1 MNGKGVTRLLVTGA
15 SGFLGAHVAA
25 GALSRG
31 LDVRAAIRAS
41 SDRARLDRLAPG
53 VGTID
58 LDLTDAGADLAAA
71 LAGVDA
77 VIHCAAYGVDYR
89 QSDFATALEI
99 NVAAT
104 MRLAQA
110 AADAAK
116 VQGGVRFV
124 HVGTSYEY
132 GTEDGTL
139 DEQRR
144 LAPTGIYGVTKAAAS
159 LALQDLARRTGA
171 PIVVV
176 RPFSMYGPLEG
187 AHKFVPMVMEAS
199 REGRAVELTPGHQ
212 ERDYLYVG
220 DVAAACL
227 DLAAHEP
234 FPAGEIFN
242 ICSGAGLG
250 LRALA
255 EAAVRAADGDPAV
268 LCWGAKPYRPA
279 ESMRVVGDPAK
290 IERAIGWRA
299 TTPLDKGMAQMAAA
313 GAL

>member
-1 MNGKGVTRLLVTGA
+1 MQVLITGA

-25 GALSRG
+25 GAQARG
-31 LDVRAAIRAS
+31 LAVHAALRAS
-41 SDRARLDRLAPG
+41 SDRYRLDRLAPG
-53 VGTID
+53 VATID
-58 LDLTDAGADLAAA
+58 LDLADPAADLA
-71 LAGVDA
+71 GVLVGIDV

-89 QSDFATALEI
+89 QSDFGTALAL
-99 NVAAT
+99 NVAAS
-104 MRLAQA
+104 MRLAETA
-110 AADAAK
+110 AAAGA
-116 VQGGVRFV
+116 RFI

-139 DEQRR
+139 TEDRR

-199 REGRAVELTPGHQ
+199 RTGHTVDLTPGEQ
-212 ERDYLYVG
+212 QRDYLYVG
-220 DVAAACL
+220 DVVSACL
-227 DLAAHEP
+227 DLAVATS

-242 ICSGAGLG
+242 ICSGRGIG
-250 LRALA
+250 LRELA
-255 EAAVRAADGDPAV
+255 TAAITAAGGDPSM
-268 LCWGAKPYRPA
+268 LRWGAKPYRPA

-290 IERAIGWRA
+290 IAAAIGWHA
-299 TTPLDKGMAQMAAA
+299 MTPLDAGMAKTAAA
-313 GAL
+313 DAAASAEETKA

>member
-1 MNGKGVTRLLVTGA
+1 MRLLVTGA

-25 GALSRG
+25 GVQARG

-41 SDRARLDRLAPG
+41 SDRARLERLAPG
-53 VGTID
+53 VATAD
-58 LDLTDAGADLAAA
+58 LDLTDRAADLAGA

-89 QSDFATALEI
+89 QSDFATALEL
-99 NVAAT
+99 NVAAS
-104 MRLAQA
+104 MRLAEA
-110 AADAAK
+110 AAAAN
-116 VQGGVRFV
+116 VGFV

-132 GTEDGTL
+132 GSEDGTL
-139 DEQRR
+139 AEDRR

-159 LALQDLARRTGA
+159 LALQDLARRAGA
-171 PIVVV
+171 PVVVV

-187 AHKFVPMVMEAS
+187 DHKFVPMVMAAS

-220 DVAAACL
+220 DVVAACL
-227 DLAAHEP
+227 DLATTEP

-242 ICSGAGLG
+242 ICSGQGIS

-255 EAAVRAADGDPAV
+255 SAAVKAAGGDQNV
-268 LCWGAKPYRPA
+268 LHWGEKPYRPG

-290 IERAIGWRA
+290 IEAATGWRA
-299 TTPLDKGMAQMAAA
+299 TTPLDQGMAQTAAA
-313 GAL
+313 ATL

>member
-1 MNGKGVTRLLVTGA
+1 MGSLLVTGA

-25 GALSRG
+25 GAGGRG
-31 LDVRAAIRAS
+31 LNVRAALRAA
-41 SDRARLDRLAPG
+41 SDRTRLDRLATG
-53 VGTID
+53 VDIVD
-58 LDLTDAGADLAAA
+58 LDLADRAADLDRA

-99 NVAAT
+99 NVSAT

-110 AADAAK
+110 TADA
-116 VQGGVRFV
+116 GVRFV

-139 DEQRR
+139 TEDRR

-171 PIVVV
+171 PIAVV

-187 AHKFVPMVMEAS
+187 GHKFVPMVMEAS

-212 ERDYLYVG
+212 ERDYLYVD
-220 DVAAACL
+220 DVVSACL
-227 DLAAHEP
+227 DLIAADP

-242 ICSGAGLG
+242 ICSGKGVSLRDLAG
-250 LRALA
+250 
-255 EAAVRAADGDPAV
+255 AAVAAAGGDAGV
-268 LCWGAKPYRPA
+268 LHWGAKPYRPA
-279 ESMRVVGDPAK
+279 ESMRVVGDADK
-290 IERAIGWRA
+290 ITRAIGWRA
-299 TTPLDKGMAQMAAA
+299 TTTLQQGMKQTAAA